1 MFRLHYFETQ
11 NHPQL
16 GSLGMD
22 FAKEG
27 QNKSELPFSSIII
40 GMNGTGKS
48 FILKTIADLF
58 YEVDQLIKTSKRA
71 RIPYYF
77 HLRYSI
83 DQETYDL
90 ISSRL
95 IKEEHKNI
103 SRPNIVG
110 VFALVN
116 RPIDRPIFAEG
127 FSLGPLEEY
136 EIDLSRIKLPRKV
149 IVSTSQLNDRFT
161 FPKKNIES
169 IYRYSGVKRTA
180 QMISTKSFEN
190 NIASSLFRS
199 VKDNNFQSGL
209 KKVLVDYLGFEQH
222 LKVIYQTKKHK
233 TFFTR
238 ELDYQ
243 GVAEFFKKWIDGRK
257 SVPWSKSK
265 FEHLLYE
272 DKDRLERIID
282 FLRKISV
289 NNKIIKHK
297 TNSSA
302 RFLVVDFFDDEIDSS
317 EFEMIDELLALDLI
331 TLNSIEIKKNRQEIK
346 LKEISAGENQILM
359 SLLGIYSR
367 IQLNSLILLDEPE
380 ISLHPNWQMK
390 YIHLLKEMF
399 SDYHSCH
406 FLIASHSHFLV
417 SDLKPESS
425 SVSALRY
432 YSDGEGGSKV
442 LVESLVNTDTYGW
455 SAEEVLYKVFEVV
468 TTRNYFVATEINE
481 VLEEFSKIDRDQ
493 SKIREKVNLLR
504 RLNVSLSSEDPLKM
518 VVEKILNQISVSE

>member
-1 MFRLHYFETQ
+1 
-11 NHPQL
+11 
-16 GSLGMD
+16 
-22 FAKEG
+22 
-27 QNKSELPFSSIII
+27 
-40 GMNGTGKS
+40 MNGTGKS
-48 FILKTIADLF
+48 FILKTVADLF
-58 YEVDQLIKTSKRA
+58 HEVDQLIRTTKRS

-83 DQETYDL
+83 NNEVFDL

-95 IKEEHKNI
+95 IKEEHRNI
-103 SRPNIVG
+103 SRSNIIE
-110 VFALVN
+110 VFALKN
-116 RPIDRPIFAEG
+116 RPLEIPIFKEG
-127 FSLGPLEEY
+127 FSIRPFDEY
-136 EIDLSRIKLPRKV
+136 EIDLLQLILPSRV
-149 IVSTSQLNDRFT
+149 IASTSQLNDRFT
-161 FPKKNIES
+161 FPKKGQPS
-169 IYRYSGVKRTA
+169 IYEYSGVKRTA
-180 QMISTKSFEN
+180 QLISTKSFEN
-190 NIASSLFRS
+190 NIASSLFRAA
-199 VKDNNFQSGL
+199 KAYNFQSGL
-209 KKVLVDYLGFEQH
+209 TKILVEYLEFEKH
-222 LKVIYQTKKHK
+222 LKIIYQTKNHK
-233 TFFTR
+233 TFFSGNLNSG
-238 ELDYQ
+238 E
-243 GVAEFFKKWIDGRK
+243 VADFFKKWIGGRK
-257 SVPWSKSK
+257 SVPWSKNK
-265 FEHLLYE
+265 YEQLLNVDR
-272 DKDRLERIID
+272 DKLEGIID
-282 FLRKISV
+282 FLNKISW
-289 NNKIIKHK
+289 NKEVIKHK
-297 TNSSA
+297 SYSSA
-302 RFLVVDFFDDEIDSS
+302 RYLIVDFFSDEIDFS

-331 TLNSIEIKKNRQEIK
+331 TLSSIEIKKKNQEIK
-346 LKEISAGENQILM
+346 LKDTSAGENQILM

-367 IQLNSLILLDEPE
+367 IKINSLILLDEPE

-399 SDYHSCH
+399 SDYKSCH

-468 TTRNYFVATEINE
+468 TTRNYFVAIEINE